1 MIYFEYTIILFFQ
14 SLVNAIVHQE
24 YIVVISFFK
33 VNYKMRTFQPRAL
46 VGNRAYNISRT
57 WLLFGYNDLCFA
69 GLL

>member
-33 VNYKMRTFQPRAL
+33 VNYKIRTFHPRAL
-46 VGNRAYNISRT
+46 VGNRVYNISKT
-57 WLLFGYNDLCFA
+57 FAPVWL
-69 GLL
+69 

>member
-1 MIYFEYTIILFFQ
+1 MIYFEYAIILFFQ

-46 VGNRAYNISRT
+46 VGNRVYNISKT
-57 WLLFGYNDLCFA
+57 LAPVWL
-69 GLL
+69 